1 MIEKILE
8 RLKEERNEVVVYDD
22 DDYFVGMAL
31 GFTIAKDIVQE
42 VAEEYGWISVD
53 DYLPAHDE
61 IVLVYYECQH
71 IDGYSMIK
79 LYGIGLWDDEFECW
93 KIDAHHKM
101 KADVLA
107 WMPLP
112 PRYAPY
118 QKGE

>member
-8 RLKEERNEVVVYDD
+8 RLEEAFPVNPYPNEFTNGRN
-22 DDYFVGMAL
+22 L
-31 GFTIAKDIVQE
+31 GIKKAIQIVQE
-42 VAEEYGWISVD
+42 VAKEYGWVSVD

-71 IDGYSMIK
+71 IDGYNMIK
-79 LYGIGLWDDEFECW
+79 LYGIGCWDDEFECW